1 MFRCSRT
8 AAILTAF
15 ATAVCFVSAG
25 CGDEAEEKVSDT
37 ESTAENTEA
46 LAEEELPEDQQLA
59 DSNGEFYHLHRNRD
73 GSETAT
79 YPDGREVTFCRNPD
93 NSLSVIS
100 GAAGLLGA
108 MAAGYYLAHGFSG
121 GAAGNFGSY
130 DSNTRKYVPSQT
142 LTRVPKKEKED
153 KQGGTAAG
161 SAGRSSAKK
170 SSSSSVQK
178 NGKSTAKSKSAK
190 SGFGKAGARSG
201 TS

>member
-1 MFRCSRT
+1 MFRCSKT

-15 ATAVCFVSAG
+15 TAAVCFVSAG
-25 CGDEAEEKVSDT
+25 CSDEAEENVSDT
-37 ESTAENTEA
+37 ESAAETTGT
-46 LAEEELPEDQQLA
+46 LAEEEELLEDQQLV
-59 DSNGEFYHLHRNRD
+59 DDNGEFYHLHRNRD

-79 YPDGREVTFCRNPD
+79 YPDGREVTFCRNSD

-121 GAAGNFGSY
+121 GSAGNFGSY
-130 DSNTRKYVPSQT
+130 DPNTRRYVPSQT
-142 LTRVPKKEKED
+142 LARVPKQEKED
-153 KQGGTAAG
+153 KQGGTSAG

-170 SSSSSVQK
+170 SSSNVEKSK
-178 NGKSTAKSKSAK
+178 NSTAKSKSAK